1 MVIVDSPRYFIQDSI
16 NISRD
21 KMEEISKKHGMLF
34 IDNTH
39 LPFFMEH
46 DEMFADPTHMNSNG
60 AEIYTELFL
69 NQIHDYVST
78 IKN

>member
-1 MVIVDSPRYFIQDSI
+1 
-16 NISRD
+16 
-21 KMEEISKKHGMLF
+21 MLF

-39 LPFFMEH
+39 LPFFIEH
-46 DEMFADPTHMNSNG
+46 SEMFADPTHMNSNG

-69 NQIHDYVST
+69 SQIHDYVST